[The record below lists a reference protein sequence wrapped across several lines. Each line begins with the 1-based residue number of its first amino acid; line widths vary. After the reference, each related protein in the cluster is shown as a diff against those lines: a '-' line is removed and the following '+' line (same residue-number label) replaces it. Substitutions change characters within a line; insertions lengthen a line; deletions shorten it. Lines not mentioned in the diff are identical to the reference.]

1 MPNSE
6 IELAALVG
14 SRICHDL
21 ISPIGAVN
29 NGLEL
34 LSMAADGSTAEM
46 ELIDESVCSASARI
60 RFFRVAFGVAGNQTI
75 GVSEAKGIL
84 DDYHQT
90 TRWDVIWTLNEAQQR
105 PDIRMCFLALLCME
119 TGMPYGGTVTVRSS
133 GSKWVLTGQA
143 EKLNIDAE
151 LWSVLATGQS
161 AIKLR
166 PSQVQFG
173 LLPIIAREAGKQVTS
188 QILENEITLSF

>member
-1 MPNSE
+1 
-6 IELAALVG
+6 
-14 SRICHDL
+14 
-21 ISPIGAVN
+21 
-29 NGLEL
+29 
-34 LSMAADGSTAEM
+34 
-46 ELIDESVCSASARI
+46 
-60 RFFRVAFGVAGNQTI
+60 
-75 GVSEAKGIL
+75 
-84 DDYHQT
+84 
-90 TRWDVIWTLNEAQQR
+90 
-105 PDIRMCFLALLCME
+105 MCFLALLCME

>member
-34 LSMAADGSTAEM
+34 LSMAGAGSSSEM
-46 ELIDESVCSASARI
+46 TLIGESVDSASARI
-60 RFFRVAFGVAGNQTI
+60 RFFRVAFGAAENQVL
-75 GVSEAKGIL
+75 GASETNGIL
-84 DDYHQT
+84 QDYHYN
-90 TRWDVIWTLNEAQQR
+90 TRWNVVWTPTESQQR
-105 PDIRMCFLALLCME
+105 TDIRMCFLALLCME
-119 TGMPYGGTVTVRSS
+119 TGMPYGGTITVKTS
-133 GSKWVLTGQA
+133 GGKWTLSGQA
-143 EKLNIDAE
+143 DKLSIDPE
-151 LWSVLATGQS
+151 LWSVLATGQA

-173 LLPIIAREAGKQVTS
+173 LLPVIARDAGKQITS

>member
-6 IELAALVG
+6 VELAALVG

-34 LSMAADGSTAEM
+34 LSMAGAGSSSEM
-46 ELIDESVCSASARI
+46 TLIGDSVDSASARI
-60 RFFRVAFGVAGNQTI
+60 RFFRIAFGAAENQVI
-75 GVSEAKGIL
+75 GAPETSGIL
-84 DDYHQT
+84 RDYHHS
-90 TRWDVIWTLNEAQQR
+90 TRWDVDWTPTEAQQR
-105 PDIRMCFLALLCME
+105 ADIRMCFLALLCME
-119 TGMPYGGTVTVRSS
+119 TGMPYGGTITVKTS
-133 GSKWVLTGQA
+133 GRKWILTGRA

-151 LWSVLATGQS
+151 LWAVLATAQPV
-161 AIKLR
+161 IKLR
-166 PSQVQFG
+166 PAQVQFG
-173 LLPIIAREAGKQVTS
+173 LLPVIARDAGKQITS

>member
-1 MPNSE
+1 
-6 IELAALVG
+6 
-14 SRICHDL
+14 
-21 ISPIGAVN
+21 
-29 NGLEL
+29 
-34 LSMAADGSTAEM
+34 
-46 ELIDESVCSASARI
+46 
-60 RFFRVAFGVAGNQTI
+60 
-75 GVSEAKGIL
+75 
-84 DDYHQT
+84 
-90 TRWDVIWTLNEAQQR
+90 
-105 PDIRMCFLALLCME
+105 ME
-119 TGMPYGGTVTVRSS
+119 TGMPYGGTVTVSSS